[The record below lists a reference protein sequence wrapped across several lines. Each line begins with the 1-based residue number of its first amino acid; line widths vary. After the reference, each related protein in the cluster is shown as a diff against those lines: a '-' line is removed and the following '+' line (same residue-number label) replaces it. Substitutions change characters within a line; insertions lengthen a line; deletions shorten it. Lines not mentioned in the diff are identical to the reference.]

1 MTWNG
6 WRVAWHRC
14 VDLHNPRP
22 LPLRHRRSALSDPN
36 GWTLDSA
43 EACKNPY
50 ALASVQFI
58 YLFFSVDLLPAF
70 NAAFIPWWKLHV
82 ACYEKTTKQNQR
94 YVLSRFFFSCHLD
107 CWCIRGKCPFIYQ
120 GRALHPPIYKFNS
133 PSKLGLI
140 TTALGHNQHPWSNQG
155 PALDRKGY
163 FHK

>member
-6 WRVAWHRC
+6 WRLALGSVVLTC
-14 VDLHNPRP
+14 TIPLP
-22 LPLRHRRSALSDPN
+22 LPLRHQGAALSDPN

-43 EACKNPY
+43 EACKKTLMQCLCN
-50 ALASVQFI
+50 S
-58 YLFFSVDLLPAF
+58 FFSAYLLTV
-70 NAAFIPWWKLHV
+70 NAAFIPRWRPPCYMLWKH
-82 ACYEKTTKQNQR
+82 KTKSR
-94 YVLSRFFFSCHLD
+94 YVLCLFFFFFCHLD
-107 CWCIRGKCPFIYQ
+107 CWCIWGKCPFIYQ
-120 GRALHPPIYKFNS
+120 GRAQHPPIYKFNS

>member
-14 VDLHNPRP
+14 VDLHNPHP
-22 LPLRHRRSALSDPN
+22 LPLRHRRSALSDPS

-43 EACKNPY
+43 EASKNPY
-50 ALASVQFI
+50 ARTSVQFI
-58 YLFFSVDLLPAF
+58 YFFSYQPLMQLLFPGESF
-70 NAAFIPWWKLHV
+70 MLHV
-82 ACYEKTTKQNQR
+82 MRKQLNR
-94 YVLSRFFFSCHLD
+94 IKDTCCVVLFCHLD